1 MAVLEYIKELKEK
14 NLLLLGISEEGESAR
29 YTVSRALYLD
39 IGAPGRGDEIPHGFM
54 EEISDFDEYFRAKKK
69 ALSLLSFAD
78 NNKRELKIKL
88 LRAGFSKEI
97 ADRCVSEML
106 SLGYIN
112 EERQL
117 LRLCLREAEKLRG
130 PRRITASLM
139 AKGYSSVDI
148 HRAIRELCD
157 SGEVDFDKNK
167 ALLISKSLSH
177 DAEED
182 EIKKLLYKAGF

>member
-1 MAVLEYIKELKEK
+1 MATLEYIKELKEK

-39 IGAPGRGDEIPHGFM
+39 IGAPKRGDEISLGAM
-54 EEISDFDEYFRAKKK
+54 EEILEFDEYYRAKKK
-69 ALSLLSFAD
+69 ALSLLGFAD

-88 LRAGFSKEI
+88 LRAGFSKDA

-117 LRLCLREAEKLRG
+117 MRLCMREAEKLRG
-130 PRRITASLM
+130 PRKISTYLM
-139 AKGYSSVDI
+139 AKGYSSADI
-148 HRAIRELCD
+148 HRAIRSLCD

-167 ALLISKSLSH
+167 ALLISKSLPS
-177 DAEED
+177 DAGEE

>member
-1 MAVLEYIKELKEK
+1 MATLEYIKELKEK

-29 YTVSRALYLD
+29 YTVNRVLYLD
-39 IGAPGRGDEIPHGFM
+39 IGAPRRGDEISLGAM
-54 EEISDFDEYFRAKKK
+54 EEIAAFDEYFRAKKK
-69 ALSLLSFAD
+69 ALSILGFAD

-88 LRAGFSKEI
+88 LRAGFSKDI

-106 SLGYIN
+106 DLGYIN

-130 PRRITASLM
+130 PKRISATLQ
-139 AKGYSSVDI
+139 AKGYSSADI
-148 HRAIRELCD
+148 QRAIRELCD
-157 SGEVDFDKNK
+157 SGEIDFEENK
-167 ALLISKSLSH
+167 ARLISKMLPR